1 MNWLIDEFKINW
13 VTYFS
18 FFIAYDSVGSCVLL
32 LIAYFEFAASLIDG
46 PHFKKI
52 NKRCL
57 ISTSSIWFVV
67 YPAVWSLFWNWTQ
80 FCVMLIHILVCIIIF
95 GTHTLSLFL
104 SFSHS
109 LSVCVILF
117 LALIQTIFLDLCWC
131 LFVCFF
137 CCVLCIVSY
146 LSLAK
151 TLNLC
156 SCLLLCGIRIESIK
170 LIELM
175 YICVIIFFSFVIFF
189 CSLS

>member
-1 MNWLIDEFKINW
+1 MILSDLAFCFWLR
-13 VTYFS
+13 TS
-18 FFIAYDSVGSCVLL
+18 
-32 LIAYFEFAASLIDG
+32 ASLIDG
-46 PHFKKI
+46 FKKI

-57 ISTSSIWFVV
+57 NSTSSIWFVV

-80 FCVMLIHILVCIIIF
+80 FCVMLIHILVCIFIF

-104 SFSHS
+104 SFSLCLCVNVF
-109 LSVCVILF
+109 LS

-131 LFVCFF
+131 LFVFF

-156 SCLLLCGIRIESIK
+156 SCLLL
-170 LIELM
+170 
-175 YICVIIFFSFVIFF
+175 VAFV
-189 CSLS
+189 LKVLNWLN